1 MLAAPYAPATLPE
14 LMHLKKFKLKMPK
27 KKTWN
32 KIGKG
37 VQKGLGTATKIAE
50 KAAPI
55 VALAG
60 PEYAQYYNQ
69 GLDYLRP
76 ANEMVQSFDLM
87 QLNGRF
93 YEIPSHELMELG
105 FWNDFGKGFQQGFGL
120 AQQAAGAAAPL
131 VGAFGDAESQAA
143 YNAAMGL
150 TGQMNGF
157 VQNQKF
163 DLLNLD
169 DATFNGVRLQNLDF
183 WGDFAKGFQQ
193 GFDLAQQAAV
203 QARPLVDAFGG
214 QEYGQIYGDAL
225 GFTDF
230 INQGVQT
237 IY

>member
-1 MLAAPYAPATLPE
+1 
-14 LMHLKKFKLKMPK
+14 
-27 KKTWN
+27 
-32 KIGKG
+32 
-37 VQKGLGTATKIAE
+37 
-50 KAAPI
+50 
-55 VALAG
+55 
-60 PEYAQYYNQ
+60 
-69 GLDYLRP
+69 
-76 ANEMVQSFDLM
+76 
-87 QLNGRF
+87 
-93 YEIPSHELMELG
+93 
-105 FWNDFGKGFQQGFGL
+105 
-120 AQQAAGAAAPL
+120 
-131 VGAFGDAESQAA
+131 
-143 YNAAMGL
+143 MGL

-169 DATFNGVRLQNLDF
+169 DATFNGVRLQNLAF